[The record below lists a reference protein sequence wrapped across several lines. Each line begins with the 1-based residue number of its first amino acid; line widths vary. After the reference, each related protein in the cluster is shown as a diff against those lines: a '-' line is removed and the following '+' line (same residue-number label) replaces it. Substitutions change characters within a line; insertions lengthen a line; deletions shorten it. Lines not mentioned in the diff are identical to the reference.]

1 VKLNKL
7 IISGLDKV
15 LLLYQKYVSPLFPP
29 SCRFEPTCSE
39 YARQALRK
47 YGLWKGG
54 LLALRRL
61 MRCHPYSSGGYDP
74 VK

>member
-1 VKLNKL
+1 MKLNKL

-39 YARQALRK
+39 YAIQAINK
-47 YGLWKGG
+47 YGILKG
-54 LLALRRL
+54 
-61 MRCHPYSSGGYDP
+61 MRKAIIRILKCNPFHPGGYDP
-74 VK
+74 V

>member
-1 VKLNKL
+1 
-7 IISGLDKV
+7 

>member
-1 VKLNKL
+1 MKLNKL

>member
-1 VKLNKL
+1 VKLSNFVV
-7 IISGLDKV
+7 SGLDKV
-15 LLLYQKYVSPLFPP
+15 LLFYQKYISPLFPP

-54 LLALRRL
+54 FLALRRL
-61 MRCHPYSSGGYDP
+61 MRCNPYFPGGYDP